1 MENDRISILI
11 HEIFYSLLLISSN
24 EKIVEKL
31 WGGIRRFL
39 IIFHF
44 DYFID
49 GYILNDLQIVAR
61 CARSAAL
68 IRASGAGARMVTS
81 D

>member
-1 MENDRISILI
+1 MGVYQKILNN
-11 HEIFYSLLLISSN
+11 FS
-24 EKIVEKL
+24 
-31 WGGIRRFL
+31 
-39 IIFHF
+39 F

-81 D
+81 DKKIKC